1 MVAYIFH
8 EDILL
13 IFKLKGCFYLT
24 IFISKFSFLSFM
36 FNFFFFLP
44 YWIYRLSPLVKL
56 FLVYLT
62 LYDQIT
68 NEDWW

>member
-36 FNFFFFLP
+36 FNFFFFYL
-44 YWIYRLSPLVKL
+44 IESI
-56 FLVYLT
+56 VYLP
-62 LYDQIT
+62 
-68 NEDWW
+68 